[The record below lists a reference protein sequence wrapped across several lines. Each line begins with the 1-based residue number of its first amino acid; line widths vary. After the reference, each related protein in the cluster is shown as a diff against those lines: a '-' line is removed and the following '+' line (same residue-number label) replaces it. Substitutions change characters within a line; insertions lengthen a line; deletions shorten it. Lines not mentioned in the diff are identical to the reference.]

1 MVIPKKSAQT
11 DEQKACRFAFLAL
24 SAAGLLLFPQD
35 TFGLGARIPNQDAT
49 AIARGNA
56 FAATADNPS
65 AMYYNPAGI
74 TQLEGQTFQVGL
86 LTYLNI
92 YADYESP
99 SGERFEN
106 NTKIIPVPQ
115 LGYVLSLKDKP
126 FSFGLGVHAPFG
138 LGMEW
143 PDDVPFRNAALEAEL
158 TYVTLN
164 AVIAWRVHPTL
175 SIAVGPTFDY
185 SDATLR
191 QGVAVSPY
199 YFKFKGD
206 DLAFG
211 FNAGILWQPHP
222 QWSFGAK
229 YVSATTLD
237 YDGRAS
243 FHPSASFLPPPM
255 DTKTHVDFPQMVSG
269 GISFRPT
276 TNWNI
281 EVDVEWTDWDT
292 TRNIDIDNVGRLP
305 LNWESS
311 FFYEFG
317 VTRELGK
324 GWFASAGYFFSEA
337 STPEKDYTPLVP
349 DTHLHIGSLG
359 FGFKGRHWNWALA
372 GQIIGG
378 AFRTVNDANNPAV
391 NGKYRIFTP
400 TISVAVAYH
409 F

>member
-1 MVIPKKSAQT
+1 MVTSNRSLRANRCRRCSLVFLVLLGSLLAIPREVIS
-11 DEQKACRFAFLAL
+11 
-24 SAAGLLLFPQD
+24 
-35 TFGLGARIPNQDAT
+35 LGARIPNQDAT
-49 AIARGNA
+49 AIGRGNA
-56 FAATADNPS
+56 FTATADNPS

-74 TQLEGQTFQVGL
+74 TQLDGQTLQAGV

-106 NTKIIPVPQ
+106 NTKLIPVPQ
-115 LGYVLSLKDKP
+115 LGYVLTLKDKP
-126 FSFGLGVHAPFG
+126 FSFGLGVYAPFG

-143 PDDVPFRNAALEAEL
+143 PDDVPFRNAALEAQL
-158 TYVTLN
+158 TYVTVN
-164 AVIAWRVHPTL
+164 PVVAWRVHPTL
-175 SIAVGPTFDY
+175 SIAVGPTFNY

-199 YFKFKGD
+199 YFKFNGD
-206 DLAFG
+206 DIAFG
-211 FNAGILWQPHP
+211 FNAGLLWQPHP

-237 YDGRAS
+237 YDGTAS
-243 FHPSASFLPPPM
+243 FHPAASFLPRPM
-255 DTKTHVDFPQMVSG
+255 DTKTHVDFPQMAAGGVSY
-269 GISFRPT
+269 RPT

-281 EVDVEWTDWDT
+281 EVDIEWTDWDT
-292 TRNIDIDNVGRLP
+292 TKSVDIDRVGRLV
-305 LNWESS
+305 LNWQSS

-317 VTRELGK
+317 ITRELGK
-324 GWFASAGYFFSEA
+324 GFFASAGYFFSEA

-349 DTHLHIGSLG
+349 DTNLHIGSLG
-359 FGFKGRHWNWALA
+359 FGYKGQRWNWALA

-378 AFRTVNDANNPAV
+378 SFRTVSGANNPAV
-391 NGKYRIFTP
+391 DGKYRIFTP
-400 TISVAVAYH
+400 TISLAVAYH

>member
-1 MVIPKKSAQT
+1 VFLVLLGSLLAIPREVIS
-11 DEQKACRFAFLAL
+11 
-24 SAAGLLLFPQD
+24 
-35 TFGLGARIPNQDAT
+35 LGARIPNQDAT
-49 AIARGNA
+49 AIGRGNA
-56 FAATADNPS
+56 FTATADNPS

-74 TQLEGQTFQVGL
+74 TQLDGQTLQAGV

-106 NTKIIPVPQ
+106 NTKLIPVPQ
-115 LGYVLSLKDKP
+115 LGYVLTLKDKP
-126 FSFGLGVHAPFG
+126 FSFGLGVYAPFG

-143 PDDVPFRNAALEAEL
+143 PDDVPFRNAALEAQL
-158 TYVTLN
+158 TYVTVN
-164 AVIAWRVHPTL
+164 PVVAWRVHPTL
-175 SIAVGPTFDY
+175 SIAVGPTFNY

-199 YFKFKGD
+199 YFKFNGD
-206 DLAFG
+206 DIAFG
-211 FNAGILWQPHP
+211 FNAGLLWQPHP

-237 YDGRAS
+237 YDGTAS
-243 FHPSASFLPPPM
+243 FHPAASFLPRPM
-255 DTKTHVDFPQMVSG
+255 DTKTHVDFPQMAAGGVSY
-269 GISFRPT
+269 RPT

-281 EVDVEWTDWDT
+281 EVDIEWTDWDT
-292 TRNIDIDNVGRLP
+292 TKSVDIDRVGRLV
-305 LNWESS
+305 LNWQSS

-317 VTRELGK
+317 ITRELGK
-324 GWFASAGYFFSEA
+324 GFFASAGYFFSEA

-349 DTHLHIGSLG
+349 DTNLHIGSLG
-359 FGFKGRHWNWALA
+359 FGYKGQRWNWALA

-378 AFRTVNDANNPAV
+378 SFRTVSGANNPAV
-391 NGKYRIFTP
+391 DGKYRIFTP
-400 TISVAVAYH
+400 TISLAVAYH